1 MLIRVKTREG
11 LRIRIPIP
19 TSLVGGAI
27 RLVPERALRSAREQ
41 VPPPYDMLISKKAIL
56 LIYEAFKDM
65 FHEYKGLEIIHVEAK
80 DGTFVS
86 IRL

>member
-1 MLIRVKTREG
+1 MLIRVRTNEG

-27 RLVPERALRSAREQ
+27 RLVPDRALRSAREQ
-41 VPPPYDMLISKKAIL
+41 VPPPYDVLITKDVIL
-56 LIYEAFKDM
+56 LIYDAFKDVI
-65 FHEYKGLEIIHVEAK
+65 HEYKGLEIIHVEAQ

-86 IRL
+86 IKL

>member
-1 MLIRVKTREG
+1 MLIRVRTKEG

-27 RLVPERALRSAREQ
+27 RLVPDRALRSAREQ
-41 VPPPYDMLISKKAIL
+41 VPPPYDVLITKDVIL
-56 LIYEAFKDM
+56 LIYDAFKDVI
-65 FHEYKGLEIIHVEAK
+65 HQYKGLEIIHVEAQ

-86 IRL
+86 IKL